1 MTYDDVP
8 LHRDRDGEVNG
19 GRLRRQTERVDV
31 GRRVRKGENDG
42 VEERAPPVIGDDV
55 ITAPPVVVG
64 QDVVGEARKS
74 AHENGTEYDN
84 NIDGSH

>member
-1 MTYDDVP
+1 MTDDDVP
-8 LHRDRDGEVNG
+8 LHRDRDGQVDG

-31 GRRVRKGENDG
+31 GRRVRKGEDDG
-42 VEERAPPVIGDDV
+42 VEERTPPVIGDV
-55 ITAPPVVVG
+55 STAPPVVVG